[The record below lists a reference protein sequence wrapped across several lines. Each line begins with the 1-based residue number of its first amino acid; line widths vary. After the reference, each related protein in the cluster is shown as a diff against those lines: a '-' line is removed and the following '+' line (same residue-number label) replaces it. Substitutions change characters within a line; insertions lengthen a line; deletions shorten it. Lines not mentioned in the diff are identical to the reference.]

1 MLLKKINNDANTRF
15 FSLLALTLVIL
26 PRRVERVEKMY
37 IVKHNGSTGPKKKVL
52 TNSI

>member
-26 PRRVERVEKMY
+26 PRLFFNFTY
-37 IVKHNGSTGPKKKVL
+37 ATYTGQTHKQLKE
-52 TNSI
+52 